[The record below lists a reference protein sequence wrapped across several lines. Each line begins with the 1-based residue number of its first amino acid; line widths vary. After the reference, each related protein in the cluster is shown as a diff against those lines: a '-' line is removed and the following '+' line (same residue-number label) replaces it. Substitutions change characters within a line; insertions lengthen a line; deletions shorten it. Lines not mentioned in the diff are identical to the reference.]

1 MYFNACISGDD
12 SDLNENMRRSLWHRD
27 ENGYSQDLTPTFQ
40 TMSGD
45 SSWLY
50 LQRPNLVKT
59 EMYDLGL
66 QDMMAMDASKVLQH
80 QLLLSQQGQFKIQ
93 IEPSQPHS
101 WHQTNNVHPQQT
113 MSQQP
118 QTCPVT
124 ISPPLVSLN
133 QQQIIPRTMLTQTS
147 PLTMPPMTL
156 MPSLSYQHASPQL
169 QFQSQLASLQGHSP
183 SPIQSK
189 SSPIQSKSSPIQSK
203 SSPTHSMAS
212 QGTHEAMPSVC
223 HQQASHLSEIPAHLS
238 QISYGQTQVPIISNT
253 KFAESEVGFGSTSNA
268 NSNTSFSYQSMFRR
282 GSVGPSNIEEHA
294 GKLLLQAQKHAY
306 AQNPWSEAQQ
316 HMMQLEPKSEPQQF
330 HQSQELFSS
339 LPRIETS
346 LQGNS
351 FQLRESSVLSNI
363 QIGQS
368 DTSSSTVTSCF
379 PPESLGQALSMSLKP
394 FF

>member
-1 MYFNACISGDD
+1 
-12 SDLNENMRRSLWHRD
+12 MRRSLWLRD
-27 ENGYSQDLTPTFQ
+27 ENDRSSDLTPTFQ
-40 TMSGD
+40 TTSGD

-50 LQRPNLVKT
+50 LQRPNLIKT
-59 EMYDLGL
+59 EMYDLAL
-66 QDMMAMDASKVLQH
+66 QDMMAMDASKVLQQQ
-80 QLLLSQQGQFKIQ
+80 QLLLSQQGQFMIQ
-93 IEPSQPHS
+93 KEPS

-118 QTCPVT
+118 QTSPVT

-133 QQQIIPRTMLTQTS
+133 QQQIIPRTVLTQKS
-147 PLTMPPMTL
+147 PLTTPPMTL

-169 QFQSQLASLQGHSP
+169 QFQSQLASLQSHPLSP
-183 SPIQSK
+183 LQSK
-189 SSPIQSKSSPIQSK
+189 SSPIQSKSSPIQSQSSPIQSKSSPIQFK

-212 QGTHEAMPSVC
+212 QDTHKAMPLVC
-223 HQQASHLSEIPAHLS
+223 HQQTSHLSEIPAHLS
-238 QISYGQTQVPIISNT
+238 QISYVQTQVPIISNA
-253 KFAESEVGFGSTSNA
+253 KFPESEVGFGSTSNA

-282 GSVGPSNIEEHA
+282 GTVGPSNIEEDA

-306 AQNPWSEAQQ
+306 AQHPWSEAQQ
-316 HMMQLEPKSEPQQF
+316 HMMQVEPKSESQQF

-339 LPRIETS
+339 LPQIETS

-379 PPESLGQALSMSLKP
+379 PPESLGQPLSKRMKL